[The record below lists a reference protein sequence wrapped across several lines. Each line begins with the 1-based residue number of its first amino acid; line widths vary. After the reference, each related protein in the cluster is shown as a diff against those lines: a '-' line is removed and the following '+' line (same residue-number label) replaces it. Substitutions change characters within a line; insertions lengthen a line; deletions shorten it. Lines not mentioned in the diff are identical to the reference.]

1 MKIVNKTKFFRMLV
15 ILLISISI
23 MLIVCINKSYSNS
36 NENYKTEI
44 VLNGDSLWSI
54 AKSEIEKNKYFKNKD
69 IRDVIFE
76 IKKVN
81 NLEKSDLSEGMKLK
95 IPIY

>member
-1 MKIVNKTKFFRMLV
+1 M
-15 ILLISISI
+15 
-23 MLIVCINKSYSNS
+23 
-36 NENYKTEI
+36 EI
-44 VLNGDSLWSI
+44 LWSI
-54 AKSEIEKNKYFKNKD
+54 AKNEIEKNKYLKNKD